1 MDYAEIF
8 EVRDGKIIKTFS
20 IEAKTPL
27 NKYFDLAFQKEGSKL
42 YLYLVDGR
50 YVYKYNVSN
59 VYNPIFVERVKDNAW
74 EWFYGVE
81 RIGDNI
87 ATIGLYEIK
96 IWSPDMKII
105 NAYKKAEN
113 SNQYNINISENG
125 KYTFNLMS
133 DEVEIYNNHT
143 REKIENI
150 IPDFNQDHYRKL
162 YFDITGSDV
171 YLVDDYSLK
180 KYDINPVNNSILYS
194 TEFKHISE
202 HGYDVVGVQGS
213 QYIYFSDGIGVVK
226 IDKIT
231 MEPVDWI
238 FTNGLGEQ
246 FNWAQGLNVVRNN
259 SSEMIIGFNL
269 NGIVA
274 LDRDLEV
281 VDFYN
286 DTKINEPVRDSLYL
300 NLNKVLV
307 LPGGVITLNGGGFER
322 NEVLEIE
329 YLDKKIEV
337 KSNDKGR
344 FEIDLDIPDIE
355 PVYTF
360 VNVAGQNSNLFYSIS
375 LKIQ

>member
-1 MDYAEIF
+1 
-8 EVRDGKIIKTFS
+8 
-20 IEAKTPL
+20 
-27 NKYFDLAFQKEGSKL
+27 
-42 YLYLVDGR
+42 
-50 YVYKYNVSN
+50 
-59 VYNPIFVERVKDNAW
+59 
-74 EWFYGVE
+74 
-81 RIGDNI
+81 
-87 ATIGLYEIK
+87 
-96 IWSPDMKII
+96 
-105 NAYKKAEN
+105 
-113 SNQYNINISENG
+113 
-125 KYTFNLMS
+125 
-133 DEVEIYNNHT
+133 
-143 REKIENI
+143 
-150 IPDFNQDHYRKL
+150 
-162 YFDITGSDV
+162 
-171 YLVDDYSLK
+171 
-180 KYDINPVNNSILYS
+180 
-194 TEFKHISE
+194 
-202 HGYDVVGVQGS
+202 
-213 QYIYFSDGIGVVK
+213 
-226 IDKIT
+226 
-231 MEPVDWI
+231 
-238 FTNGLGEQ
+238 
-246 FNWAQGLNVVRNN
+246 
-259 SSEMIIGFNL
+259 MIIGFNL